1 MLERD
6 DDGWGSGAGFN
17 LTGIGKTI
25 RIETSSANLVW
36 IGYDGVG
43 THLNAEQT
51 KELIA
56 ALKYKLQESGFRTD
70 DI

>member
-6 DDGWGSGAGFN
+6 DDGRGWGAGFN

-25 RIETSSANLVW
+25 RVETSTSHLVW
-36 IGYDGVG
+36 IGYDGIG

-56 ALKYKLQESGFRTD
+56 ALKYKLQEAGYRTD